1 MTKKA
6 IIVTELLNECDG
18 IPNSEIAAEMLRWL
32 RDEAAPAPWV
42 KEINRVEVHDA

>member
-6 IIVTELLNECDG
+6 IIVTELLDECDG
-18 IPNSEIAAEMLRWL
+18 IPNSEIAAEMLRWFKE
-32 RDEAAPAPWV
+32 EAVPAPWV